1 MKKLF
6 LAACLLIAS
15 AGVVIAHG
23 YDVGSL
29 SIGHPWT
36 RPTPA
41 GAPNGGGYM
50 TITNKGSADDRL
62 VGGRTPA
69 ATRVEIHEMSMDGGV
84 MRMRKLAGGLA
95 LPAGETVTLAPGGY
109 HVMFIGLKAPFRAGD
124 SVPVTLDFQKAGS
137 VTVEFRVQATSPAD
151 HDHGGGE

>member
-1 MKKLF
+1 
-6 LAACLLIAS
+6 
-15 AGVVIAHG
+15 
-23 YDVGSL
+23 
-29 SIGHPWT
+29 
-36 RPTPA
+36 
-41 GAPNGGGYM
+41 
-50 TITNKGSADDRL
+50 
-62 VGGRTPA
+62 
-69 ATRVEIHEMSMDGGV
+69 MDGGV

>member
-15 AGVVIAHG
+15 AGVAIAHG

-50 TITNKGSADDRL
+50 TITNKGSTDDRL